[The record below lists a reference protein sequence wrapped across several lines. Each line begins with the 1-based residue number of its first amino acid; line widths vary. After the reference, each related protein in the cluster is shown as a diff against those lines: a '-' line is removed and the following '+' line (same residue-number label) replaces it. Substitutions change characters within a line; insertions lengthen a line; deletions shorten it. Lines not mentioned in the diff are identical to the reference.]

1 MLKLSAVSCRRD
13 ACQAKFERKG
23 LRWRMAVTYKRNGNV
38 SSFLRFACVSAKRT
52 QLGHRFMVN
61 GQVHVHSSGRC
72 NGRAGPGGL
81 QSLEFVE
88 IPE

>member
-1 MLKLSAVSCRRD
+1 
-13 ACQAKFERKG
+13 
-23 LRWRMAVTYKRNGNV
+23 
-38 SSFLRFACVSAKRT
+38 
-52 QLGHRFMVN
+52 MVN
-61 GQVHVHSSGRC
+61 GQVNVHGRGRC